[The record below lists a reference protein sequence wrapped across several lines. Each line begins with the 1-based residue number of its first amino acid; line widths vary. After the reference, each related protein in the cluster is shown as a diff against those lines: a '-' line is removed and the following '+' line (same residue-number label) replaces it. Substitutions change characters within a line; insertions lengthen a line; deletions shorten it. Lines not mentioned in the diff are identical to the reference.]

1 MAKTAHKAPTDAGEA
16 ALVGGFGYEPAE
28 AEGHFLAYVPE
39 SGGVTAEV
47 HIREQLVWRPELLAV
62 MAMDTAIRAEG
73 QLRVRLSRPHWD
85 AIADVVRAEFNTRLR
100 VQGKQPGK
108 WKVGFNPLARTLG
121 KELTVLAWAIEQADV
136 SLCDTAL
143 SNWLGL
149 APEERWWLYTMT
161 AAATGHF
168 RDGQG
173 RGWRKALRFA
183 LTETPASGVHVGRPQ
198 MPDAVRRA
206 LERAA

>member
-1 MAKTAHKAPTDAGEA
+1 MARTQAKPHAGPGEA
-16 ALVGGFGYEPAE
+16 ALSGAYGFDPSE
-28 AEGHFLAYVPE
+28 AEGHFLAFIPE
-39 SGGVTAEV
+39 SSGSTAEV
-47 HIREQLVWRPELLAV
+47 HIREQLVWKPEMLAV

-100 VQGKQPGK
+100 SQGKAPGK
-108 WKVGFNPLARTLG
+108 WKVGFNPMARTLG

-136 SLCDTAL
+136 GLCDIAL

-168 RDGQG
+168 KEGQG
-173 RGWRKALRFA
+173 LGWRKALRFA
-183 LTETPASGVHVGRPQ
+183 LTESPAQGVPVGRPQ
-198 MPDAVRRA
+198 LPDAVRRA
-206 LERAA
+206 LERQT